1 MPGPTVQSLAGLRL
15 AVGVGAWLPPNLT
28 GRMFG
33 LDPASNPQS
42 VYMARLFGI
51 RDVALGAGALSAAP
65 EARRLWL
72 QLRLLSGVADGGG
85 AAPAPLPP
93 ARPAR
98 RRPRR
103 RGRGARPARRLGV
116 RPGRGHARR
125 RRRGRSGE

>member
-15 AVGVGAWLPPNLT
+15 AVGVGAWLAPNLT

-51 RDVALGAGALSAAP
+51 RDVALGVGALSAAP

-72 QLRLLSGVADGGG
+72 QLGLLSDVADVGAAGLARRDGSVSGPVAAVLGGVAV
-85 AAPAPLPP
+85 AAA
-93 ARPAR
+93 A
-98 RRPRR
+98 
-103 RGRGARPARRLGV
+103 
-116 RPGRGHARR
+116 
-125 RRRGRSGE
+125 SGIAVLSQTE

>member
-51 RDVALGAGALSAAP
+51 RDVALGVGALSAAP

-72 QLRLLSGVADGGG
+72 QLGLLSHVADVRGAEPGRLGAAAAAGAGALARRDGSVSGPVAAMLGGVAV
-85 AAPAPLPP
+85 AAA
-93 ARPAR
+93 A
-98 RRPRR
+98 
-103 RGRGARPARRLGV
+103 
-116 RPGRGHARR
+116 
-125 RRRGRSGE
+125 SGLAVL